1 MKKLGLSLGGGGAKG
16 LSHIAF
22 LKVLDELE
30 LKPSIISGTSI
41 GAVAGAFYASGM
53 SGEEIHEK
61 IRGLKFMGLL
71 KFMDLFG
78 FRQSGIFS
86 GKGVE
91 KYLEENLPV
100 KYFEDL
106 QIPLKIV
113 AADFWERKP
122 IVFSKGALIPAIRS
136 SVSMPG
142 VFSPVEIGKRV
153 FIDGSVVN
161 PLPFDVI
168 RHDCDVLA
176 AIDVSGE
183 KTPKNDKNFPGLI
196 GTVLNTFQIMQS
208 SIVCEKI
215 RRNPPDIYIK
225 PRLENFRVLE
235 FDKYEEILLSVSD
248 DALEFREKL
257 IGKIY

>member
-1 MKKLGLSLGGGGAKG
+1 MKKIGLSLGGGGAKG

-22 LKVLDELE
+22 LKVLDELDV
-30 LKPSIISGTSI
+30 KPSIISGTSI

-53 SGEEIHEK
+53 SGDEIHEK
-61 IRGLKFMGLL
+61 IKGLKFLGLL

-91 KYLEENLPV
+91 KYLEENLSV

-106 QIPLKIV
+106 KIPLKIV
-113 AADFWERKP
+113 AADFWERKQ

-142 VFSPVEIGKRV
+142 IFSPVEIGRRV

-168 RHDCDVLA
+168 RHDCDVVA

-183 KTPKNDKNFPGLI
+183 KTPKNDKNFPGI
-196 GTVLNTFQIMQS
+196 VGTVLNTFQIMQS
-208 SIVCEKI
+208 SIVAEKI

-225 PRLENFRVLE
+225 PRLENFKVLE
-235 FDKYEEILLSVSD
+235 FDKYEEILLSVSESAD
-248 DALEFREKL
+248 EFRRMIEET
-257 IGKIY
+257 IF